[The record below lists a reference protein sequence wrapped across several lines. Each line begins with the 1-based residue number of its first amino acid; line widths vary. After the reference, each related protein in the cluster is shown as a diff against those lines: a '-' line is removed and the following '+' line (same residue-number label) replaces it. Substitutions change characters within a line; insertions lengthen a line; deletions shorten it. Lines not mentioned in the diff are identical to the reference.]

1 MDLGLKGKVCMV
13 SGASKG
19 LGFAVARIL
28 ALERAHVSICSSNK
42 SQIEQAKKKIIGETG
57 GTVSSFTADV
67 RSGEAIEKWR
77 DATLSEFGG
86 IDGLFSNSGGP
97 SAGEFMSLADAKWQ
111 EGFELLVLS
120 AMRMARAV
128 IPSMKTRGKG
138 SILFST
144 SSSVKEPIPN
154 LTLSNVLR
162 GSVSALSKTLSKEL
176 APFNIRVN
184 QVMPG
189 RIDTDRV
196 RSLDALNAE
205 KGGVSVA
212 EVQKRNLAAIPLG
225 RYGEPDEFAA
235 GAVFLLSPASSY
247 ITGATLQI
255 DGGFL
260 RSVL

>member
-1 MDLGLKGKVCMV
+1 MDLGLKGKVMMV

-19 LGFAVARIL
+19 LGFAVARML
-28 ALERAHVSICSSNK
+28 ALEGAQVSISSSNK
-42 SQIEQAKKKIIGETG
+42 AQIEQAKKKIVEETKG
-57 GTVSSFTADV
+57 KVLSFTADV
-67 RSGEAIEKWR
+67 RSGEAIERWR
-77 DATLSEFGG
+77 DATLGEFGG

-97 SAGEFMSLADAKWQ
+97 SAGEFMALGDPKWQ

-120 AMRMARAV
+120 AIRMARAV
-128 IPSMKTRGKG
+128 IPSMKTRGGG
-138 SILFST
+138 SIVFSA

-205 KGGVSVA
+205 KGGVSVE
-212 EVQKRNLAAIPLG
+212 EVEKRNLAAIPLA
-225 RYGEPDEFAA
+225 RYGEPDEFAR
-235 GAVFLLSPASSY
+235 GAVFLLCPASSY

-255 DGGFL
+255 DGGYL
-260 RSVL
+260 KSVL